1 MLAFPL
7 TIKQV
12 LVKTRYHNR
21 PSLDRMSSFDDDVLD
36 DEMLS
41 LDEVS
46 DSESEMLSSSSECD
60 SPDTDTNNVVSTEI
74 LDDREPDNVARQD
87 ALALPEDNMILEDAD
102 EQDTNN
108 VLFPL
113 DNGQTF
119 SSWSQVEE

>member
-1 MLAFPL
+1 
-7 TIKQV
+7 
-12 LVKTRYHNR
+12 
-21 PSLDRMSSFDDDVLD
+21 MSSFNDDVLD

-46 DSESEMLSSSSECD
+46 DSESEMLSCDESSSSERD
-60 SPDTDTNNVVSTEI
+60 SPHTDTNSVVSTEI